1 MRLTIPALVLVGL
14 TLGCGATVPDPEDEG
29 GIVNPVGPGPN
40 SQANGT
46 AAFSSNTPRGWS
58 SMDIEVNGVY
68 VGTLRRYFETQT
80 STSNCTPVPEA
91 RVVATLPPG
100 THAYFA
106 RTNTGVS
113 WSGSVTVTARGC
125 QEVALNCTGGD
136 CSR

>member
-1 MRLTIPALVLVGL
+1 
-14 TLGCGATVPDPEDEG
+14 
-29 GIVNPVGPGPN
+29 
-40 SQANGT
+40 
-46 AAFSSNTPRGWS
+46 
-58 SMDIEVNGVY
+58 VNGVY

-91 RVVATLPPG
+91 RVVATLPPE